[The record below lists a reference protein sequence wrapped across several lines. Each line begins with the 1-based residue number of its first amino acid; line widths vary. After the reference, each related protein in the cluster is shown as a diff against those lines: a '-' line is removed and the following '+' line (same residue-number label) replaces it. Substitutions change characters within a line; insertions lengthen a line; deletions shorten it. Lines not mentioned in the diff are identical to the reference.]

1 MSNWDL
7 LSEILKDNGLAE
19 LLRKILFKLENK
31 FNPCGNAIKV
41 ILDETIEWR
50 KDNPHMGKEIVT

>member
-7 LSEILKDNGLAE
+7 LSEILKDHGLAE

-31 FNPCGNAIKV
+31 FDPSGNAIKV

-50 KDNPHMGKEIVT
+50 KDNPHKGKEIVT